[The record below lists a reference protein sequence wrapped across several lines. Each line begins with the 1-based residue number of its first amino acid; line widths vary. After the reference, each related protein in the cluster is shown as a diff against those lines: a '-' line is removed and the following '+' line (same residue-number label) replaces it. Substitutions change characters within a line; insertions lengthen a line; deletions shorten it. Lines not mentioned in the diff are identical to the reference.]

1 MVIWIN
7 SNLMQRKH
15 QNLYKQNKLE
25 LFQIKTPVVSMLRS
39 ISYIATSIDHC
50 LMEKKVSI
58 KDIAKQL
65 GISISTVSF
74 VVNGKA
80 REKRISVELTQ
91 RVLALVEELGYKPD
105 ALARSFRTGKTNIIG
120 FLVDDISRPFFSNLA
135 RFIDEK
141 AAKNGYKIIYSST
154 RGSKKKAIE
163 LLQIFQ
169 DRHVDGYIIA
179 LPEGLET
186 EVGALTESRKPVVLF
201 DRYFKELNTDYVVI
215 NNEES
220 THKATCHLVD
230 NGYQNIGFVTIDT
243 IEQQMLDRLKGYED
257 AVAQAGLVP
266 SILKINYIKAATG
279 LPAIIDYLTEQKQ
292 LDAVIFSANYLCMDG
307 LRAIRHLERNI
318 PDDLAVL
325 SFDDFELLEFISP
338 TITAI
343 AQPLEEIAENIMT
356 ILMHKLNNP
365 RTVHEYSQII
375 LPTAMTLRQSTAKK
389 RSIKKTAC

>member
-1 MVIWIN
+1 
-7 SNLMQRKH
+7 
-15 QNLYKQNKLE
+15 
-25 LFQIKTPVVSMLRS
+25 
-39 ISYIATSIDHC
+39 
-50 LMEKKVSI
+50 MEKKVSI

-80 REKRISVELTQ
+80 KEKRISEELTQ
-91 RVLALVEELGYKPD
+91 RVLKLVGELGYKPD

-186 EVGALTESRKPVVLF
+186 EVEALTESRKPVVLF

-220 THKATCHLVD
+220 TYKATCHLVD

-257 AVAQAGLVP
+257 AVARSGLIP
-266 SILKINYIKAATG
+266 SILKINHVNAATG

-307 LRAIRHLERNI
+307 LRAIRHLKLNI
-318 PDDLAVL
+318 PGDLAVL

-343 AQPLEEIAENIMT
+343 AQPLEEIAENIIT
-356 ILMHKLNNP
+356 ILMQRLDNP
-365 RTVHEYSQII
+365 NGAHEHSQII

-389 RSIKKTAC
+389 KA